1 MGRTI
6 RLSTQTRSI
15 LSAFLERASQ
25 WRYGY
30 DLSRETDLKAGTL
43 YPILMRLSDAGW
55 LEARWEEPSSP
66 GRPPRHMYRLTQDG
80 RSWAR
85 KTTARTATA
94 RTATAHAATKE
105 APARARATRPVYNE
119 V

>member
-1 MGRTI
+1 MSHTI
-6 RLSTQTRSI
+6 RLSSQTRAI

-55 LEARWEEPSSP
+55 LEARWQEPSSR

-80 RSWAR
+80 RAGAR
-85 KTTARTATA
+85 
-94 RTATAHAATKE
+94 AATKD
-105 APARARATRPVYNE
+105 APVPAHSRRPVYNE

>member
-1 MGRTI
+1 MAHTI
-6 RLSTQTRSI
+6 RLSSQTRI
-15 LSAFLERASQ
+15 LLCALLERASQ

-55 LEARWEEPSSP
+55 LETRWEESSAP

-80 RSWAR
+80 RSGAR
-85 KTTARTATA
+85 
-94 RTATAHAATKE
+94 AATKD
-105 APARARATRPVYNE
+105 ASVRARSTRPIYNG

>member
-6 RLSTQTRSI
+6 RLSSQTRAI

-55 LEARWEEPSSP
+55 LEARWPEPSSP
-66 GRPPRHMYRLTQDG
+66 GRPPRPQYRLTQDG
-80 RSWAR
+80 RAG
-85 KTTARTATA
+85 AL
-94 RTATAHAATKE
+94 AATKD
-105 APARARATRPVYNE
+105 APAPAHSRRPVYNE

>member
-1 MGRTI
+1 MSRTI
-6 RLSTQTRSI
+6 RLSSQTRAL

-80 RSWAR
+80 RAGAR
-85 KTTARTATA
+85 
-94 RTATAHAATKE
+94 AATKD
-105 APARARATRPVYNE
+105 ASARARSTRPIYNE
-119 V
+119 A

>member
-1 MGRTI
+1 MGRAI
-6 RLSTQTRSI
+6 RLSIQTKAV
-15 LSAFLERASQ
+15 LSAFLERGGQ

-43 YPILMRLSDAGW
+43 YPILMRLRDARW
-55 LEARWEEPSSP
+55 LESRWEDANSP

-85 KTTARTATA
+85 TATA
-94 RTATAHAATKE
+94 STATAHAATKE
-105 APARARATRPVYNE
+105 APAFSSSARPIYNE

>member
-1 MGRTI
+1 MDPII
-6 RLSTQTRSI
+6 RLTSQTRLL
-15 LSAFLERASQ
+15 LSAFLERAIQ

-30 DLSRETDLKAGTL
+30 DLSQVTGLKAGTL

-55 LEARWEEPSSP
+55 LESRWEEPSAP

-80 RSWAR
+80 RAGAR
-85 KTTARTATA
+85 
-94 RTATAHAATKE
+94 AATKG
-105 APARARATRPVYNE
+105 APVRARSTRPIYNG

>member
-1 MGRTI
+1 MSRTI
-6 RLSTQTRSI
+6 RLSSQTRAV

-30 DLSRETDLKAGTL
+30 DLSRETDLKAGTV

-66 GRPPRHMYRLTQDG
+66 LRPPHHMYRLTQDG
-80 RSWAR
+80 RAGAR
-85 KTTARTATA
+85 PAAKDALARP
-94 RTATAHAATKE
+94 RS
-105 APARARATRPVYNE
+105 TRPMYNE
-119 V
+119 G

>member
-1 MGRTI
+1 MPMGRTI
-6 RLSTQTRSI
+6 RLSTQTISI

-43 YPILMRLSDAGW
+43 YPILVRLSAPMG
-55 LEARWEEPSSP
+55 LEARWEDPTPP

-85 KTTARTATA
+85 TVT
-94 RTATAHAATKE
+94 
-105 APARARATRPVYNE
+105 APAPTQEGAGGGRSTRALFYA
-119 V
+119 

>member
-1 MGRTI
+1 MGHAI
-6 RLSTQTRSI
+6 RLSSQTRAI
-15 LSAFLERASQ
+15 LSAFLERAGQ

-43 YPILMRLSDAGW
+43 YPILMRLTEAGW
-55 LEARWEEPSSP
+55 LEARWEEPSLP

-80 RSWAR
+80 RAGTR
-85 KTTARTATA
+85 
-94 RTATAHAATKE
+94 AATKN
-105 APARARATRPVYNE
+105 APARSTRHIYNE

>member
-1 MGRTI
+1 MGQAI
-6 RLSTQTRSI
+6 RLSSQTRVL
-15 LSAFLERASQ
+15 LSALLERASQ

-43 YPILMRLSDAGW
+43 YPILMRLSDARW
-55 LEARWEEPSSP
+55 LEARWAESSSP

-85 KTTARTATA
+85 TATA
-94 RTATAHAATKE
+94 RTATKE
-105 APARARATRPVYNE
+105 VTARARSTRPIYNE

>member
-1 MGRTI
+1 MGHTI
-6 RLSTQTRSI
+6 RLSAQTRVL
-15 LSAFLERASQ
+15 LSALLQRASQ

-43 YPILMRLSDAGW
+43 YPILMRVSDAGL
-55 LEARWEEPSSP
+55 LETRWEEPSAP
-66 GRPPRHMYRLTQDG
+66 GRPSRHMYRLTQDG

-85 KTTARTATA
+85 
-94 RTATAHAATKE
+94 AATKD
-105 APARARATRPVYNE
+105 APARARSTRPIYNE

>member
-30 DLSRETDLKAGTL
+30 DLSRETDL
-43 YPILMRLSDAGW
+43 SDARW

-85 KTTARTATA
+85 TATA

-105 APARARATRPVYNE
+105 APARARSTRPVYNE

>member
-6 RLSTQTRSI
+6 RLSTQTKSVV
-15 LSAFLERASQ
+15 SAFLERASL

-43 YPILMRLSDAGW
+43 YPILMRLSDGGW

-85 KTTARTATA
+85 TATA
-94 RTATAHAATKE
+94 RTATARAATKE
-105 APARARATRPVYNE
+105 APARARATRPVYDE

>member
-6 RLSTQTRSI
+6 RLSSQTRAI
-15 LSAFLERASQ
+15 LSAFLVRSSQ

-66 GRPPRHMYRLTQDG
+66 GRPARHMYRLTQDG
-80 RSWAR
+80 RAGAR
-85 KTTARTATA
+85 
-94 RTATAHAATKE
+94 AATKDAHE
-105 APARARATRPVYNE
+105 RSTRPIYNE

>member
-1 MGRTI
+1 MGRTL
-6 RLSTQTRSI
+6 RLSSQTRAL
-15 LSAFLERASQ
+15 LSAFLVHASQ

-43 YPILMRLSDAGW
+43 YPILMRLTEAGW
-55 LEARWEEPSSP
+55 LEARWEEPSLP

-80 RSWAR
+80 RAGAR
-85 KTTARTATA
+85 
-94 RTATAHAATKE
+94 AATKN
-105 APARARATRPVYNE
+105 APARSTRPIYNE

>member
-15 LSAFLERASQ
+15 LSAFLERASE

-30 DLSRETDLKAGTL
+30 DLSRETNLKAGTL
-43 YPILMRLSDAGW
+43 YPILMRLSDARW

-80 RSWAR
+80 RSWG
-85 KTTARTATA
+85 RTATA
-94 RTATAHAATKE
+94 PAGN
-105 APARARATRPVYNE
+105 APHTTRP
-119 V
+119 

>member
-1 MGRTI
+1 MVPTI

-43 YPILMRLSDAGW
+43 YPILMRLSGAGW

-66 GRPPRHMYRLTQDG
+66 GRPPRHMYRLKQDR
-80 RSWAR
+80 RSGAR
-85 KTTARTATA
+85 
-94 RTATAHAATKE
+94 AAAKD
-105 APARARATRPVYNE
+105 APARPRSTRPMYNE
-119 V
+119 A

>member
-1 MGRTI
+1 MGRAI

-30 DLSRETDLKAGTL
+30 DLSRDTDLKAGTL

-55 LEARWEEPSSP
+55 LEARWEEPNSP

-85 KTTARTATA
+85 S
-94 RTATAHAATKE
+94 ATKE
-105 APARARATRPVYNE
+105 APARARSTRSIYSE
-119 V
+119 A

>member
-15 LSAFLERASQ
+15 LSAFLEHASQ

-43 YPILMRLSDAGW
+43 YPILMRLSDARW

-66 GRPPRHMYRLTQDG
+66 RRPPRHMYRLTQDG
-80 RSWAR
+80 RPW
-85 KTTARTATA
+85 ARTATA

-105 APARARATRPVYNE
+105 APARARSTRPVYNE

>member
-1 MGRTI
+1 MGRAV
-6 RLSTQTRSI
+6 RLSSQTRAI
-15 LSAFLERASQ
+15 LFAFLERASH

-43 YPILMRLSDAGW
+43 YPILMRLRDARW
-55 LEARWEEPSSP
+55 LEARWEDANSP

-80 RSWAR
+80 RAGAR
-85 KTTARTATA
+85 
-94 RTATAHAATKE
+94 AATKDV
-105 APARARATRPVYNE
+105 RARSTRPIYNE

>member
-6 RLSTQTRSI
+6 RLSTQTKSI

-43 YPILMRLSDAGW
+43 YPILMRLSDAMW

-66 GRPPRHMYRLTQDG
+66 GRPPRHMYRLTQVG

-85 KTTARTATA
+85 TVTASTVTAR
-94 RTATAHAATKE
+94 AATKE
-105 APARARATRPVYNE
+105 ASARARSTRPIFNE

>member
-1 MGRTI
+1 MDRTV
-6 RLSTQTRSI
+6 RLSSQTRAI
-15 LSAFLERASQ
+15 LLAFLERASQ

-55 LEARWEEPSSP
+55 LEARWEEPSSH

-80 RSWAR
+80 RAGAR
-85 KTTARTATA
+85 
-94 RTATAHAATKE
+94 AATKD
-105 APARARATRPVYNE
+105 APACARSTRPIYNE

>member
-1 MGRTI
+1 MGRAI
-6 RLSTQTRSI
+6 RLSSQTRAI

-55 LEARWEEPSSP
+55 LEARWEDPRSP

-80 RSWAR
+80 RAGAR
-85 KTTARTATA
+85 AATTDART
-94 RTATAHAATKE
+94 
-105 APARARATRPVYNE
+105 RATRPIYNE

>member
-43 YPILMRLSDAGW
+43 YPILMRLSDAMW
-55 LEARWEEPSSP
+55 LEARWEEPTSP

-85 KTTARTATA
+85 TATTRTVTAR
-94 RTATAHAATKE
+94 AATKE
-105 APARARATRPVYNE
+105 ASARARSTRPIYNE

>member
-1 MGRTI
+1 VSHTI
-6 RLSTQTRSI
+6 RLSSQTRAI

-30 DLSRETDLKAGTL
+30 DLSRDTDLKAGTL

-80 RSWAR
+80 RAGAR
-85 KTTARTATA
+85 
-94 RTATAHAATKE
+94 AATKDE
-105 APARARATRPVYNE
+105 PARSTRPVYNE

>member
-6 RLSTQTRSI
+6 RLSSQTRAI

-80 RSWAR
+80 RSG
-85 KTTARTATA
+85 
-94 RTATAHAATKE
+94 
-105 APARARATRPVYNE
+105 ARAAAKDALARPRSTRPMYNE
-119 V
+119 A